1 MGDYKK
7 KKVHWD
13 GNKWLRLKKKENRI
27 IQQIEYCKQMGENIK
42 ASQRKD
48 FPEFIFPEVEWAGD
62 GGTEA
67 PHRRN
72 N

>member
-1 MGDYKK
+1 
-7 KKVHWD
+7 
-13 GNKWLRLKKKENRI
+13 
-27 IQQIEYCKQMGENIK
+27 MGENIK